1 VESLIYPVFSSPPGS
16 LEVRPWNAN
25 NKRPFLQIHVC
36 LGIRQTTLNL
46 KAPADNMTNALR
58 LGIAGLGNVGIG
70 VLDIV
75 KKHGA
80 LLADRAGVPIKVT
93 AVAARSKTKDRGH
106 ELAGFAWHDD
116 PVALAKSPNIDVFVE
131 LMGGEGDP
139 AKSAVEAAIAAGKH
153 VITANKALLAYHG
166 AALARAAEA
175 KGVALNFEASVAGG
189 IPIIKA
195 LREGLIGNRV
205 TKLFGIM
212 NGTCN
217 YILTKMANEGRGFAD
232 VLKEAQ
238 NLGYAEAD
246 PTFDIGGF
254 DTAHKLAVVTSL
266 AFGTEVNLNAIEIEG
281 IEAITLDDI
290 RNASDM
296 GYKIKLLGVAIAHAE
311 GIEQRVNP
319 TLVPKGS
326 PVSDTD
332 GVFNAIVVKG
342 DFVGDLMLEG
352 RGAGAHPTASAVLS
366 DVVDIARGNRRP
378 AFGIPAAKLKPY
390 QKSPKKAHEGGYY
403 VALELIDRP
412 GAVASIAQILAD
424 EKISIESIVQRG
436 RQGQETKRATAT
448 FILITHDTLETSI
461 RTALQQ
467 IEKNGHVASKPRVIR
482 IERL

>member
-1 VESLIYPVFSSPPGS
+1 
-16 LEVRPWNAN
+16 
-25 NKRPFLQIHVC
+25 
-36 LGIRQTTLNL
+36 
-46 KAPADNMTNALR
+46 MTNALR
-58 LGIAGLGNVGIG
+58 IGIAGLGNVGVG

-75 KKHGA
+75 KKHGP
-80 LLADRAGVPIKVT
+80 LLADRAGMPIKVT
-93 AVAARSKTKDRGH
+93 GVAARNKSKNRGH
-106 ELAGFAWHDD
+106 DLTGVAWFDD
-116 PVALAKSPNIDVFVE
+116 PVALAKSLDIDVFVE

-139 AKSAVEAAIAAGKH
+139 AKSAVEAAIASGKH
-153 VITANKALLAYHG
+153 VITANKALLAHHG
-166 AALARAAEA
+166 SALARAAEA

-217 YILTKMANEGRGFAD
+217 YILTKMANEGRSFNS

-238 NLGYAEAD
+238 DLGYAEAD

-266 AFGTEVNLNAIEIEG
+266 AFGTEVNLKAIEIEG

-296 GYKIKLLGVAIAHAE
+296 GYKIKLLGVAVLHDE
-311 GIEQRVNP
+311 GVEQRVHP
-319 TLVPKGS
+319 TLVPKGA

-332 GVFNAIVVKG
+332 GVFNAMVVKG

-366 DVVDIARGNRRP
+366 DIVDIARGNRRP
-378 AFGIPAAKLKPY
+378 SFGIPATKLKPY
-390 QKSPKKAHEGGYY
+390 KEAPKKAHEGGYY
-403 VALELIDRP
+403 VALELVDRP
-412 GAVASIAQILAD
+412 GAVASIARILAN

-436 RQGQETKRATAT
+436 KQEKDAPRATAT
-448 FILITHDTLETSI
+448 FILITHDTLDTAI
-461 RTALQQ
+461 RAAMAK
-467 IEKNGHVASKPRVIR
+467 IEKDGHVASKPRLIR

>member
-1 VESLIYPVFSSPPGS
+1 
-16 LEVRPWNAN
+16 
-25 NKRPFLQIHVC
+25 
-36 LGIRQTTLNL
+36 
-46 KAPADNMTNALR
+46 MTNTLR
-58 LGIAGLGNVGIG
+58 IGIAGLGNVGVG
-70 VLDIV
+70 VLDII
-75 KKHGA
+75 KKNSA
-80 LLADRAGVPIKVT
+80 LLADRAGTAIKVT
-93 AVAARSKTKDRGH
+93 AVAARNRTKDRGH
-106 ELAGFAWHDD
+106 DLSGITWFDD
-116 PVALAKSPNIDVFVE
+116 PVALAKSADIDVFVE

-139 AKSAVEAAIAAGKH
+139 AKASVEAAIAAGKH
-153 VITANKALLAYHG
+153 VITANKALLAHHG
-166 AALARAAEA
+166 AALARLAEA

-195 LREGLIGNRV
+195 LCEGLAGNRV

-217 YILTKMANEGRGFAD
+217 YILTKMATEGRGFMD
-232 VLKEAQ
+232 VLQEAQ

-254 DTAHKLAVVTSL
+254 DTAHKLAVLTSL
-266 AFGTEVNLNAIEIEG
+266 AFGTEVNLQAIEIEG

-296 GYKIKLLGVAIAHAE
+296 GYKIKLLGVAVAHAE

-332 GVFNAIVVKG
+332 GVFNAVVLKG

-352 RGAGAHPTASAVLS
+352 RGAGSHPTASAVLS
-366 DVVDIARGNRRP
+366 DIVDIARGNLRP
-378 AFGIPAAKLKPY
+378 AFGVPAVKLKPY
-390 QKSPKKAHEGGYY
+390 KQAPKRAHEGGYY
-403 VALELIDRP
+403 VALELVDRP
-412 GAVASIAQILAD
+412 GAVASIARILAD

-436 RQGQETKRATAT
+436 KAGKDTPRATAA

-461 RTALQQ
+461 RAAISQ
-467 IEKNGHVASKPRVIR
+467 IEKDGHVASKPRLIR